1 MKCRYCGNNLGLE
14 DELCPNCGKVN
25 DKAQKYVSQIR
36 DYREEYEET
45 KEEVVKKKNRISSR
59 SARIVVIAVM
69 VLCVIVMLLMAKNYS
84 DIDARWKRKE
94 KRIEQEVE
102 KNKNEIDSNLRQME
116 EQRDYLAIQYY
127 MENYRL
133 MSNEDYS
140 EYSRVFTAVICY
152 GTIHS
157 DILNLVSGF
166 KGYSMEPQDTKGW
179 CDNIAIYIHDWN
191 RYVGNDM
198 QDSNMYAGEHAAFL
212 NDIKKDTQDM
222 VQVYFEL
229 TNDQAANMWIMEKS
243 EIANM
248 LYDQCADLYPEDME

>member
-69 VLCVIVMLLMAKNYS
+69 VLCVIVMLFITMNYS
-84 DIDARWKRKE
+84 DIDARWERKE

-102 KNKNEIDSNLRQME
+102 KNKNEIDSNLRKME
-116 EQRDYLAIQYY
+116 EQRDYLAMLYY

-133 MSNEDYS
+133 RSNADYS
-140 EYSRVFTAVICY
+140 EYSRVFTAVIHY
-152 GTIHS
+152 GVIHS
-157 DILNLVSGF
+157 DIINLVSGF
-166 KGYSMEPQDTKGW
+166 KGYSMDPKDTKGW
-179 CDNIAIYIHDWN
+179 CDDIAIYISDWN
-191 RYVGNDM
+191 RYVGNESN
-198 QDSNMYAGEHAAFL
+198 DSSMYAGEHAAFVK
-212 NDIKKDTQDM
+212 DIKKDIQDM

-229 TNDQAANMWIMEKS
+229 TNDQATDMWNMERS
-243 EIANM
+243 EIAKM
-248 LYDQCADLYPEDME
+248 LYDQCADLYPED